1 MSSHQCMFSSI
12 HMVIFGSLHFF
23 SSKCQ
28 FPLGIVPPEAFPS
41 SIFVYI
47 CSLLL
52 LPVFWCLFLVL
63 PASAI
68 KCPSP
73 TSKMVAMSV
82 PSIRMHVAMSSIP
95 IPLILICFLLPYVVI
110 LFFCY
115 HIPNSS
121 LLILTQFFFSSPV
134 LLSPPSRHT
143 CTCRRRSQT
152 LFQLLEQRVV
162 SDAKLN
168 GREVENSLCTSC
180 ARFTTQTLKP
190 Q

>member
-1 MSSHQCMFSSI
+1 MFSHQCMFSSI

-52 LPVFWCLFLVL
+52 LPVFWWVFLVL

-73 TSKMVAMSV
+73 TSKMVAMSG
-82 PSIRMHVAMSSIP
+82 PSIRMHVGMSSIP
-95 IPLILICFLLPYVVI
+95 IPLILICFLLPYDLWVI
-110 LFFCY
+110 GILYKFYRKGIFFKIVWIWIY
-115 HIPNSS
+115 SWDGS
-121 LLILTQFFFSSPV
+121 
-134 LLSPPSRHT
+134 
-143 CTCRRRSQT
+143 
-152 LFQLLEQRVV
+152 
-162 SDAKLN
+162 
-168 GREVENSLCTSC
+168 
-180 ARFTTQTLKP
+180 LKP
-190 Q
+190 CSRRAHNWIHKVTCGEWLKKWWAKRYSRKTEFTR